1 MLCDEYCEARL
12 IRFGNKCAG
21 NKVPAMGN
29 LYTGMGRFLY
39 LIVIK
44 NLQEHII

>member
-1 MLCDEYCEARL
+1 M

-29 LYTGMGRFLY
+29 LYTEMDEFLY
-39 LIVIK
+39 SA
-44 NLQEHII
+44 Q